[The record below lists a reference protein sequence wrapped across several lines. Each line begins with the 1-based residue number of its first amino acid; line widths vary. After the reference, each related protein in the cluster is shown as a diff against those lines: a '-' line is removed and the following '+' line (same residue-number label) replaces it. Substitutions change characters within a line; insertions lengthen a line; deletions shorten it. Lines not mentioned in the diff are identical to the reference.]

1 MSGRCLADGTPSAA
15 SMTLHCFGGIPFTR
29 HFDTAWGDTEH
40 NVASAV
46 CDPARSTTSSN
57 TSMRHSVNPQLTN
70 VNRHL
75 IAGYL
80 NAGIIQPMVELTV
93 DQEIRPTALAQ
104 RIRQFI
110 MRRGVNYAR
119 YGAMLTPP
127 VTAQAVSKWL
137 KGGKASDENLKAIAE
152 LEGIKD
158 WLDLKREP
166 GKRKQQEKSVVPIDP
181 VDVEMVGQFLDA
193 LPSEQREVWLAI
205 GSLLVQRFAPHGTAN
220 PFVRPLPKPRST
232 RRRKSK

>member
-1 MSGRCLADGTPSAA
+1 
-15 SMTLHCFGGIPFTR
+15 
-29 HFDTAWGDTEH
+29 
-40 NVASAV
+40 
-46 CDPARSTTSSN
+46 
-57 TSMRHSVNPQLTN
+57 
-70 VNRHL
+70 
-75 IAGYL
+75 
-80 NAGIIQPMVELTV
+80 
-93 DQEIRPTALAQ
+93 
-104 RIRQFI
+104 
-110 MRRGVNYAR
+110 
-119 YGAMLTPP
+119 MLTPP